1 MDKKKIHEAINMIDD
16 DLIKEAEIKPE
27 KLIKADTGAE
37 DGDMT
42 VSGVE
47 LYSSRIKWHRI
58 AATAAMFV
66 LAAGIGAVGYNVFK
80 QRTPIVKEDIELATE
95 ADSTDD
101 VSTKESN
108 DKNGAESE
116 TTSAQKSEKASEKT
130 TEKSTSATEDK
141 KDTEQT
147 SKTDKNQQT
156 AETVVQ
162 VTVQQTEKP
171 TETQKP
177 KTTSKTTAKTTTK
190 ATTKTTTTKRTE
202 AATTTKAPEPNEKID
217 VFARLNELDYYSP
230 TCDGLPE
237 YVLNAPGDTE
247 IFYFNFSGYYKWVW
261 RNGSASN
268 PVQMEAVL
276 PDDLAEYLMEHGEE
290 LGMYPSQYS
299 VPVPMQGYSFNA
311 QYIRT
316 NGYSDG
322 AVYPKKKLITSRA
335 ELDSYIEAN
344 KDIYDFKG
352 WDTITGFM
360 NATAKYDDN
369 WFSSHK
375 LLVVVL
381 EEGSGSISHTVA
393 EVNGLGVTIQREIPE
408 VGTCDMAEWHILI
421 EVDKDVYVHSDF
433 MVSTYE
439 KHIR

>member
-1 MDKKKIHEAINMIDD
+1 MFMDKKKFYEAINMIDD

-27 KLIKADTGAE
+27 KLVKADTGAE
-37 DGDMT
+37 DSGMT

-47 LYSSRIKWHRI
+47 LYSSKIKWRRI

-66 LAAGIGAVGYNVFK
+66 LAAGIGAVGYNVFR
-80 QRTPIVKEDIELATE
+80 QRTPVVKEETELATE
-95 ADSTDD
+95 SDSTDE

-108 DKNGAESE
+108 DKKEAESE
-116 TTSAQKSEKASEKT
+116 TTSAQKSEKTTAKT
-130 TEKSTSATEDK
+130 TEKSTSAASEK

-156 AETVVQ
+156 AETVVK

-190 ATTKTTTTKRTE
+190 TTTTKRTE
-202 AATTTKAPEPNEKID
+202 SATTTKAPAPSEKMD
-217 VFARLNELDYYSP
+217 VFARLNELTYSP
-230 TCDGLPE
+230 ETCDGLPE

-261 RNGSASN
+261 RNSSTSN

-290 LGMYPSQYS
+290 IGMYPSQYS
-299 VPVPMQGYSFNA
+299 IPVPMQGYSFNA

-360 NATAKYDDN
+360 NATAKYDDS

-408 VGTCDMAEWHILI
+408 VGTCDEAEWHILI

>member
-1 MDKKKIHEAINMIDD
+1 MIMDKQKFYKAVDMIDD
-16 DLIKEAEIKPE
+16 DLIKEAEIAPD
-27 KLIKADTGAE
+27 KLME
-37 DGDMT
+37 SDGEGMT

-47 LYSSRIKWHRI
+47 TYRRPKWSIIASVAAAAVLVLGVGASLNMLMKHRPNVVQDMTDDTLEDSSGSDPAAEGTKESEYKQG
-58 AATAAMFV
+58 AGEEATAAQHSEGPKPV
-66 LAAGIGAVGYNVFK
+66 DTTESTGTAPDNGEEPTAV
-80 QRTPIVKEDIELATE
+80 PIVE
-95 ADSTDD
+95 
-101 VSTKESN
+101 N
-108 DKNGAESE
+108 DGRQQE
-116 TTSAQKSEKASEKT
+116 TV
-130 TEKSTSATEDK
+130 
-141 KDTEQT
+141 
-147 SKTDKNQQT
+147 QT
-156 AETVVQ
+156 A
-162 VTVQQTEKP
+162 VQQTTQP
-171 TETQKP
+171 TEN
-177 KTTSKTTAKTTTK
+177 TSPKTTAKTTSKTIAK
-190 ATTKTTTTKRTE
+190 TTTKTTTKRTE
-202 AATTTKAPEPNEKID
+202 PVTTTTKSVTTEKMD
-217 VFARLNELDYYSP
+217 VFARLNALTYSP
-230 TCDGLPE
+230 ETCDGLAE

-247 IFYFNFSGYYKWVW
+247 IFYFNFSGNYKWVW

-268 PVQMEAVL
+268 PVLKEAVL

-290 LGMYPSQYS
+290 IGMYPAYYS
-299 VPVPMQGYSFNA
+299 IPVPMQGYSFNA

-408 VGTCDMAEWHILI
+408 VGTADMAEWHILI
-421 EVDKDVYVHSDF
+421 EVDKDLYVHSDF

>member
-1 MDKKKIHEAINMIDD
+1 MDKKTLFEAVNMIDD
-16 DLIKEAEIKPE
+16 DLIKEAEIPSG
-27 KLIKADTGAE
+27 KLSQSDNAE
-37 DGDMT
+37 DEMT

-47 LYSSRIKWHRI
+47 VYRRPKWSRFAAVAAVMALAVGLGAAGNMMMKHRSAMLRDDPDNI
-58 AATAAMFV
+58 TEESTEDSPVMILTKESEYKQGSGEGATAASHIEGPKPV
-66 LAAGIGAVGYNVFK
+66 ENSASTSTAPDNGEEPTAV
-80 QRTPIVKEDIELATE
+80 PIVED
-95 ADSTDD
+95 
-101 VSTKESN
+101 
-108 DKNGAESE
+108 NGRQQG
-116 TTSAQKSEKASEKT
+116 TV
-130 TEKSTSATEDK
+130 
-141 KDTEQT
+141 QT
-147 SKTDKNQQT
+147 SVQQNPQPAENT
-156 AETVVQ
+156 AE
-162 VTVQQTEKP
+162 
-171 TETQKP
+171 
-177 KTTSKTTAKTTTK
+177 KTTAKTTTK
-190 ATTKTTTTKRTE
+190 ATTKATTTKRTE
-202 AATTTKAPEPNEKID
+202 AATTTKAPEPNEKMD
-217 VFARLNELDYYSP
+217 VFARLNELTYSP
-230 TCDGLPE
+230 ETCDGLAE

-247 IFYFNFSGYYKWVW
+247 IFYFNFSGNYKWVW

-268 PVQMEAVL
+268 PVLKEAVL

-290 LGMYPSQYS
+290 IGMYPAYYS
-299 VPVPMQGYSFNA
+299 IPVPMQGYSFNA

-381 EEGSGSISHTVA
+381 EEGSGSVSHTVA

-421 EVDKDVYVHSDF
+421 EVDKDLYVHSDF
-433 MVSTYE
+433 RVSTYE

>member
-1 MDKKKIHEAINMIDD
+1 MIMDKQKFYDAVNMIDD
-16 DLIKEAEIKPE
+16 DLIKEAEVTPD
-27 KLIKADTGAE
+27 KLTE
-37 DGDMT
+37 SDGEGMT

-47 LYSSRIKWHRI
+47 TYRRPKWSIIASVAAAAVLVLGVGASVNMFMKHRDTLPDIETENITIKDGET
-58 AATAAMFV
+58 ASAETQAKESEYNQGAGGEATAAQHIEGPKPV
-66 LAAGIGAVGYNVFK
+66 DTSENTSTAPDNVEEPTAV
-80 QRTPIVKEDIELATE
+80 PIVENNGRQQETVQTAAQQTTQPTE
-95 ADSTDD
+95 NTAP
-101 VSTKESN
+101 
-108 DKNGAESE
+108 
-116 TTSAQKSEKASEKT
+116 KT
-130 TEKSTSATEDK
+130 TA
-141 KDTEQT
+141 
-147 SKTDKNQQT
+147 
-156 AETVVQ
+156 
-162 VTVQQTEKP
+162 
-171 TETQKP
+171 

-190 ATTKTTTTKRTE
+190 TATKRTEPATTTTKSVTTE
-202 AATTTKAPEPNEKID
+202 KMD
-217 VFARLNELDYYSP
+217 VFARLNALTYSP
-230 TCDGLPE
+230 ETCDGLAE

-247 IFYFNFSGYYKWVW
+247 IFYFNFSGNYKWVW

-268 PVQMEAVL
+268 PVLKEAVL
-276 PDDLAEYLMEHGEE
+276 PDDLAEYLMAHGEE
-290 LGMYPSQYS
+290 IGMYPSQYS
-299 VPVPMQGYSFNA
+299 IPVPMQGYSFNA

-352 WDTITGFM
+352 WDSITGFM
-360 NATAKYDDN
+360 DATAKYDDN

-408 VGTCDMAEWHILI
+408 VGTGDMAEWHILI

-433 MVSTYE
+433 RVSTYE

>member
-1 MDKKKIHEAINMIDD
+1 MIMDKQKFYDAVNMIDD
-16 DLIKEAEIKPE
+16 DLIKEAEVTPD
-27 KLIKADTGAE
+27 KLTE
-37 DGDMT
+37 SDGEGMT

-47 LYSSRIKWHRI
+47 VYSSRIKWHRI
-58 AATAAMFV
+58 AAAAAV
-66 LAAGIGAVGYNVFK
+66 VALVAGIGASVNMLMKHRPNV
-80 QRTPIVKEDIELATE
+80 VHNL
-95 ADSTDD
+95 TDD
-101 VSTKESN
+101 TLEDSIGSDPAEEVTKESEHKQGAGGEATAAQHIEGPKPVDTSEN
-108 DKNGAESE
+108 TSTAPDNGEEPTAVPIVENNGRQQE
-116 TTSAQKSEKASEKT
+116 TVQTAAQQTTQPTENTSPKT
-130 TEKSTSATEDK
+130 TA
-141 KDTEQT
+141 
-147 SKTDKNQQT
+147 
-156 AETVVQ
+156 
-162 VTVQQTEKP
+162 
-171 TETQKP
+171 

-190 ATTKTTTTKRTE
+190 TATKRTEPATTTTKSVTTE
-202 AATTTKAPEPNEKID
+202 KMD
-217 VFARLNELDYYSP
+217 VFARLNELTYSP
-230 TCDGLPE
+230 ETCDGLPE

-261 RNGSASN
+261 RNSSTSN

-276 PDDLAEYLMEHGEE
+276 PDDLADYLMAHGEE
-290 LGMYPSQYS
+290 IGMYPSQYS
-299 VPVPMQGYSFNA
+299 IPVPMQGYSFNA

-408 VGTCDMAEWHILI
+408 VGTDDMVEWHILI